1 MSVPPLDDLQQVERL
16 ARLYIE
22 GAAGDAAK
30 LREAFHPQAQMFGKV
45 GTREVA
51 VPIEQF
57 FATVQQ
63 RAGTL
68 CGPRY
73 RATVIRVDVVGD
85 AGVVAIAEED
95 YLGSDYVDWFSV
107 ARLDGRWQIVNKT
120 FHGEKSKATA
130 A

>member
-1 MSVPPLDDLQQVERL
+1 MPVPPLDDLAQIERL

-22 GAAGDAAK
+22 GAAGDVAK
-30 LREAFHPQAQMFGKV
+30 LREIFHPQAQMFGKV
-45 GTREVA
+45 GAREVA

-57 FATVQQ
+57 FATVEQ

-73 RATVIRVDVVGD
+73 RASVIRVEVVGD

-95 YLGSDYVDWFSV
+95 YLGSDYVDWFAV
-107 ARLDGRWQIVNKT
+107 VRLGGRWQIVNKT
-120 FHGEKSKATA
+120 FHGEKTKTPG
-130 A
+130 